1 MLELCHIA
9 LIALHPEK
17 NIRRSYRVSLGRDLF
32 GAWSVELRYGRI
44 GRSAQQ
50 RHVACVSLEDACRIA
65 RAHLRR
71 RLSAPRRIGCA
82 YQVVSFDPGAD
93 DLFLP
98 ALPIGLVAR

>member
-9 LIALHPEK
+9 LVALLPEK
-17 NIRRSYRVSLGRDLF
+17 NIRRSYRVSLGRDLL

-44 GRSAQQ
+44 GQSAQQ
-50 RHVACVSLEDACRIA
+50 RRMPCGSLEDACRIA

-82 YQVVSFDPGAD
+82 YRVVSFDPGAD
-93 DLFLP
+93 DLFMP
-98 ALPIGLVAR
+98 ALPIGLVTR